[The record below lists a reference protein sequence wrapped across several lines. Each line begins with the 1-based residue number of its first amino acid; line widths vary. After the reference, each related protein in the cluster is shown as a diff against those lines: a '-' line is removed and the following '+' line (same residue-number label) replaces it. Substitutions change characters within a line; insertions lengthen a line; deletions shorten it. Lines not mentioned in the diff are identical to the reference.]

1 MKNLIITDNNDYTN
15 SEVSILYIDKYS
27 KNLKDFSVLN
37 FIEDN
42 SQLIKKEFK
51 KDLKKI
57 SNFILND
64 NFINN
69 NSFNFIYNFFL
80 FDRSLYKYPSIN
92 EYIKII
98 ALKKFLY
105 SKKNKF
111 CINLKISNKKKKDCL
126 EKILKDLN
134 IEFKNNYFS
143 KNKDILNLN
152 FFNQYLLIGKF
163 ILRRLFLK
171 KSRNKV
177 SSKKNFIIGYLAYIN
192 KKKLYKGKLET
203 IYWGNVFKDKKD
215 NFFLYIYNE
224 NVKNDIQKI
233 CQIQNNK
240 NSNFLV
246 LDTILNIKDFFL
258 IIFLWIKVA
267 FFFNKKK
274 KSLYNYFNSL
284 NKSYEIFNQD
294 IYNSLFGFDCF
305 MNVYYSY
312 LFNKLSK
319 KKFKSKKIFYTHENQ
334 GWEKSL
340 NFYLK
345 NKTKKIY
352 AVIGTPV
359 RYWDTRYLQE
369 SNFFSEKNKKKYLP
383 DFYAVNGKISK
394 KNLLNNDFKKEK
406 IVQVEAARYNFK
418 EKLKTHK
425 KLTKNFLVAGDY
437 NHEVNIQLENLV
449 IKLSKVFKKDVF
461 YIKQHPNLKFGD
473 KLRKIKNCLFV
484 DNKSISELSDICGKA
499 IIPNM
504 TSASIDAIMNDLKT
518 LVMYTDGQI
527 NFSPLKN
534 VKEILHEKD
543 EKMIINYFN
552 NKLEQKINKNY
563 FLNLNLNNKLWKKI
577 I

>member
-233 CQIQNNK
+233 CYQLSYISNNGAGSG
-240 NSNFLV
+240 NR
-246 LDTILNIKDFFL
+246 TR
-258 IIFLWIKVA
+258 II
-267 FFFNKKK
+267 
-274 KSLYNYFNSL
+274 SL
-284 NKSYEIFNQD
+284 E
-294 IYNSLFGFDCF
+294 G
-305 MNVYYSY
+305 
-312 LFNKLSK
+312 
-319 KKFKSKKIFYTHENQ
+319 
-334 GWEKSL
+334 
-340 NFYLK
+340 
-345 NKTKKIY
+345 
-352 AVIGTPV
+352 
-359 RYWDTRYLQE
+359 
-369 SNFFSEKNKKKYLP
+369 
-383 DFYAVNGKISK
+383 
-394 KNLLNNDFKKEK
+394 
-406 IVQVEAARYNFK
+406 
-418 EKLKTHK
+418 
-425 KLTKNFLVAGDY
+425 
-437 NHEVNIQLENLV
+437 
-449 IKLSKVFKKDVF
+449 
-461 YIKQHPNLKFGD
+461 
-473 KLRKIKNCLFV
+473 
-484 DNKSISELSDICGKA
+484 
-499 IIPNM
+499 
-504 TSASIDAIMNDLKT
+504 
-518 LVMYTDGQI
+518 
-527 NFSPLKN
+527 
-534 VKEILHEKD
+534 
-543 EKMIINYFN
+543 
-552 NKLEQKINKNY
+552 
-563 FLNLNLNNKLWKKI
+563 
-577 I
+577 